1 MKKFYLSK
9 NASGYYRVHFIDPV
23 TGKQGT
29 GKSTHTKDKVE
40 AAMIAALWLKDGA
53 PLAASHSHHF
63 KNDECKK
70 VSVLE
75 NKNLYQP
82 LSQLKKIYEQNRIK
96 LCSFLYEFWDYEK
109 SDFIKRRIA
118 HGYTISK
125 KHTINMQIFVKKY
138 WFPYFGEQKYLDD
151 LSKSE
156 LEEFFFYLNTEVGL
170 SGETVNKII
179 NCASRATR
187 WLFNNEKINKN
198 PLLGVERF
206 RSNNKKRGI
215 PTEREVKLLL
225 DHQWHNFTGKLAFQL
240 AAFCG
245 LRAGEI
251 SALRVCDLDITKDI
265 LHIRHS
271 WSEVDGLKNT
281 KNTDERDLPLDHK
294 ISLQLYSLA
303 RHNPYFSENSFIFY
317 APKNPS
323 KPFYPGYYGDIF
335 YKAMEE
341 IGINK
346 SERKRRNI
354 VFHSLRHFCA
364 TMLIQKADLQ
374 LVKSILG
381 HRTEIMSELYSQ
393 HECEEKFNNKRDIM
407 NMAWSQFITIQ

>member
-9 NASGYYRVHFIDPV
+9 NASGYYRVHFVDPV
-23 TGKQGT
+23 TGKQGS
-29 GKSTHTKDKVE
+29 GKSTHTKDKLE
-40 AAMIAALWLKDGA
+40 AAMIAGLWLQEGV
-53 PLAASHSHHF
+53 PLAASHSHYF
-63 KNDECKK
+63 KNDDCKK
-70 VSVLE
+70 FKTTESTCF
-75 NKNLYQP
+75 YQP
-82 LSQLKKIYEQNRIK
+82 LSQLQKTYEQSNIK
-96 LCSFLYEFWDYEK
+96 LCKFLYEFWDYEN
-109 SDFIKRRIA
+109 SDFIKRHIA

-125 KHTINMQIFVKKY
+125 KHTINMQAFVRKY
-138 WFPYFGEQKYLDD
+138 WYPYFGDEKKLND

-156 LEEFFFYLNTEVGL
+156 LEDFFFFLNTEVGL

-187 WLFNNEKINKN
+187 WLFDNEKIKKN

-206 RSNNKKRGI
+206 KSNSKKRGI
-215 PTEREVKLLL
+215 PTENEIKALL
-225 DHQWHNFTGKLAFQL
+225 DLQWNNFAGKLAFQL

-251 SALRVCDLDITKDI
+251 SGLRVCDLDITNDI

-271 WSEVDGLKNT
+271 WSEVDGLKST
-281 KNTDERDLPLDHK
+281 KNRDERDLPVDHL
-294 ISLQLYSLA
+294 IALQLYSLA
-303 RHNPYFSENSFIFY
+303 RHNPYYNESSYIFY

-335 YKAMEE
+335 YKAMEK

-346 SERKRRNI
+346 KERKDRNI

-364 TMLIQKADLQ
+364 TILVQRADLQ
-374 LVKSILG
+374 LVMSILG
-381 HRTEIMSELYSQ
+381 HRTEKMSEHYSA
-393 HECEEKFNNKRDIM
+393 HECQEKFNNIREIM
-407 NMAWSQFITIQ
+407 NETWSKYMTA